1 MLTNLCPSVFLYI
14 YRNSFNKNGILLN
27 VLISSLNALSI
38 DTHCGAFYTQMCV
51 SICVKVC
58 VEYVVRICRC
68 LLCVYVCVCGMCV
81 MYMCECEGGARVVYM
96 YVHVSVYL

>member
-38 DTHCGAFYTQMCV
+38 DTHCGAFYTQMYV

-58 VEYVVRICRC
+58 VECVVRICRC
-68 LLCVYVCVCGMCV
+68 LLCVYVCVWNVCD
-81 MYMCECEGGARVVYM
+81 VY
-96 YVHVSVYL
+96 V